1 MKKKHC
7 AGAAALLSL
16 VLGLGSLMGCS
27 KTVKTEDYATT
38 VVATFGDEKIYL
50 DEANFLAKSEQ
61 YLMES
66 YYSMITGTVD
76 FWGYD
81 VGNGTTIE
89 DTTREGIMARILQT
103 RILDS
108 KAEEY
113 GISLSED
120 DEAKIEEAMA
130 QYKENLQEGAFEKMG
145 GTDELL
151 SKVYHDNALA
161 NRVYEYMVA
170 DIDTDVDRE
179 EQRQVKV
186 SYLKFDKTQT
196 EDETSTDTE
205 SESATETA
213 AETESE
219 TETEAE
225 TAYADTEEYQELEQ
239 LAEQAAADL
248 KSGKSMDDV
257 KADLEADDTLTVTQK
272 TETFGKTD
280 HENAFGTASF
290 ELETGEYA
298 TAYVEEDGWYVI
310 YCEEHED
317 EAATDD
323 AVQSVLKTR
332 RSDMFNEK
340 YEQLK
345 ADAPKFK
352 VNEDVWASITM
363 SPALYE
369 IPETTAAD
377 ETETEAASSEAESET
392 ETSAESEGESESAA
406 ESESETE
413 TESGSAAE

>member
-38 VVATFGDEKIYL
+38 VVATFGNEKIYL

-76 FWGYD
+76 FWSYD
-81 VGNGTTIE
+81 VGNGKTIE
-89 DTTREGIMARILQT
+89 ETTKEGVMARILQT

-120 DEAKIEEAMA
+120 DEAKIEEAIA
-130 QYKENLQEGAFEKMG
+130 QYKENLQDGALEKMG

-205 SESATETA
+205 SESATETESA
-213 AETESE
+213 SE

-225 TAYADTEEYQELEQ
+225 TAYEDTEEYAEMEQ
-239 LAEQAAADL
+239 LAEQAVADL
-248 KSGKSMDDV
+248 KSGESMDDV

-272 TETFGKTD
+272 TESFGKTD
-280 HENAFGTASF
+280 HDNAFGTASF
-290 ELETGEYA
+290 ELQTGEYA

-310 YCEEHED
+310 YCEEYED

-323 AVQSVLKTR
+323 AVQSVLNTR
-332 RSDMFNEK
+332 KSDMFNTK

-345 ADAPKFK
+345 AEAPKFK
-352 VNEDVWASITM
+352 VDEDVWATVTM
-363 SPALYE
+363 STALYE

-377 ETETEAASSEAESET
+377 ETETETEAASSEAESET
-392 ETSAESEGESESAA
+392 ETTA

-413 TESGSAAE
+413 TATETESESAAE

>member
-16 VLGLGSLMGCS
+16 VLGLGSLVGCS

-76 FWGYD
+76 FWSYD
-81 VGNGTTIE
+81 VGNGKTIE
-89 DTTREGIMARILQT
+89 ETTKEGVMARILQT

-120 DEAKIEEAMA
+120 DEAKIEEAIT
-130 QYKENLQEGAFEKMG
+130 QYKENLQDGAFEKMG

-151 SKVYHDNALA
+151 SKVYHGNALA

-170 DIDTDVDRE
+170 DIDTNVDRD

-196 EDETSTDTE
+196 QDETSTETE
-205 SESATETA
+205 SESETETA
-213 AETESE
+213 AESASE
-219 TETEAE
+219 TETESE
-225 TAYADTEEYQELEQ
+225 TAYEDTEEYAEMEQ
-239 LAEQAAADL
+239 LAEQAVADL
-248 KSGKSMDDV
+248 KSGESMDDV

-280 HENAFGTASF
+280 YDNAFGTASF
-290 ELETGEYA
+290 DLQTGEYA

-310 YCEEHED
+310 YCEEYED

-332 RSDMFNEK
+332 KSDMFNTK

-345 ADAPKFK
+345 SEAPKFK
-352 VNEDVWASITM
+352 VNEDVWATVTM

-377 ETETEAASSEAESET
+377 ETETEATSSEAESET
-392 ETSAESEGESESAA
+392 ETSAESESETESATETESESAA
-406 ESESETE
+406 E
-413 TESGSAAE
+413 